1 MILFSLEE
9 VPLWLQKSPNYNF
22 TYTVKRKQ
30 ERFKIIEERHN
41 VIEPTKPLYQTIKG
55 KWRTDYFKNEA
66 PITLE
71 LACGRGEYT
80 IGLAKIFSDKN
91 FIGVDIKG
99 ERIWKGSTSA
109 VEENLSNVAFLRT
122 QILLIENFFQAGEV
136 DEIWLTFPDPRPRK
150 RDIKRRL
157 TSPRFIEL
165 YKKLAKTG
173 SYIRLKTDNTKLFEY
188 TVEEMTNR
196 NDITDFQYTAD
207 VYNSDLRSECFDIK
221 TRYEEEFAGKGEK
234 IKYLRFRFKGEN

>member
-1 MILFSLEE
+1 
-9 VPLWLQKSPNYNF
+9 
-22 TYTVKRKQ
+22 VKRKQ
-30 ERFKIIEERHN
+30 ERFKIIEEREN

-55 KWRTDYFKNEA
+55 SWRTSYFKNES

-80 IGLAKIFSDKN
+80 VGLAKIFSNKN

-99 ERIWKGSTSA
+99 ERIWKGSTWA
-109 VEENLSNVAFLRT
+109 TEEKLNNVAFLRT
-122 QILLIENFFQAGEV
+122 QILLIENFFREGEV

-165 YKKLAKTG
+165 YKKLVKPG
-173 SYIRLKTDNTKLFEY
+173 SFVRLKTDNTQLYEY
-188 TVEEMTNR
+188 TLEEMQTR
-196 NDITDFQYTAD
+196 NDITDFKYTSD
-207 VYNSDLRSECFDIK
+207 LYNSDLREECFDIK
-221 TRYEEEFAGKGEK
+221 TRYEQEFAAKGEK
-234 IKYLRFRFKGEN
+234 IKYLRFRFKH